1 MMYLKELMKEK
12 NMTRA
17 DLSHASSIPESTL
30 RDILNNKTQIDRC
43 EAATLMCIAD
53 ALDTTVEDILINN
66 WEERMDDIAEP
77 RKKTL
82 HDQNP
87 LLDFYALVDNT
98 LHKLGKCSETAFV
111 RLDRG
116 MFLDAGQYRFALFL
130 LGLTDYLCRKNKLH
144 LFSRFNDYRSRCLD
158 QPVYSMRIPGRE
170 CDLSAYERPGSR
182 HEANALSGARQ
193 VQDLHDRRETSSNR
207 MIRKTQAEQALQ
219 GGGHHDPVYFG
230 RNQSDLSVRSH
241 QQERCH
247 ARAL

>member
-1 MMYLKELMKEK
+1 MYLKELMKEK

-17 DLSHASSIPESTL
+17 GLSHASSIPESTL
-30 RDILNNKTQIDRC
+30 RDILNNKTQLDRC

-111 RLDRG
+111 RSVCECRWIE
-116 MFLDAGQYRFALFL
+116 MFFDVGQYRFALFL
-130 LGLTDYLCRKNKLH
+130 LGLTDFLCRKNQLR

-158 QPVYSMRIPGRE
+158 QPVYSMRTLE
-170 CDLSAYERPGSR
+170 ESSDLSAYEKARK
-182 HEANALSGARQ
+182 HAEANALPEFARF
-193 VQDLHDRRETSSNR
+193 RICMT
-207 MIRKTQAEQALQ
+207 AEDIA
-219 GGGHHDPVYFG
+219 PVT
-230 RNQSDLSVRSH
+230 D
-241 QQERCH
+241 
-247 ARAL
+247 

>member
-1 MMYLKELMKEK
+1 MYLKELMKEK

-30 RDILNNKTQIDRC
+30 RDILNNKTQLDRC

-111 RLDRG
+111 RSVCECRWIE
-116 MFLDAGQYRFALFL
+116 MFFDAGQYRFALFL

-144 LFSRFNDYRSRCLD
+144 LSSRFNDYRSRCLD
-158 QPVYSMRIPGRE
+158 QPVYSMRTLE
-170 CDLSAYERPGSR
+170 ESSDLSAYEKARKNA
-182 HEANALSGARQ
+182 EANALPEFARF
-193 VQDLHDRRETSSNR
+193 RICMT
-207 MIRKTQAEQALQ
+207 AEDIA
-219 GGGHHDPVYFG
+219 PVT
-230 RNQSDLSVRSH
+230 D
-241 QQERCH
+241 
-247 ARAL
+247 